1 MPRNHRLQATGGQ
14 RLPKCQ
20 GEYPHPARLT
30 HDQALSKAARGSV
43 RDYMQVDKQLVDL
56 VDKEAFRRS
65 VSDLGQR

>member
-1 MPRNHRLQATGGQ
+1 MGARTAWQINFVLG
-14 RLPKCQ
+14 CQ
-20 GEYPHPARLT
+20 IMWV
-30 HDQALSKAARGSV
+30 KAAQGPV